1 LGDVGE
7 RCAAW
12 RGGGTRWPSEAGS
25 LGAGD
30 TKANRSLTASPMEAG
45 LNLVAMDT
53 RAKFPGWGP
62 QEADVVRWFIY
73 GFLGLVGLLVVAVAT
88 L

>member
-1 LGDVGE
+1 MAVGS
-7 RCAAW
+7 RI
-12 RGGGTRWPSEAGS
+12 TR
-25 LGAGD
+25 
-30 TKANRSLTASPMEAG
+30 RRG

-73 GFLGLVGLLVVAVAT
+73 GFLGLVGLLLVAVAT
-88 L
+88 LYLLIGHFNLASLASAALAQLSADE